1 MNYPRHGEPIV
12 PHLLRPLVLERHPS
26 GLPSDRDNDLIARDE
41 LGADAWRRLP
51 VEVCRRVG
59 LVVVDRVQT
68 RLRSLP
74 QPIRDTL
81 LPSPEAALALPI
93 ERRTINTLRRA
104 GALRTD
110 EPWTVGRYLSIRRF
124 GGRALVDL
132 LSAFEARAGVVLPNL
147 ANVGLTDDR
156 ALKRL
161 LLTIAQRLPIAE
173 HLLELNRRPG
183 GRPSDQ
189 IDVTSLLKSAAQLG
203 QEFSFR
209 VIDLGGTRVVVHL
222 RDLTVARAA
231 YRIAVRTLRTVGA
244 ATTDGIAGQV
254 RATTRSTIDANF
266 VAGLLSGLP
275 AFRWLDREGGW
286 FWFDQR
292 SNPLLANL
300 RKVLSVVP
308 RLPLLRLASVLFRTR
323 AGPRPSSIVVQGL
336 CRAMPEVRVADGM
349 VIVEKAFDRRAH
361 LNEEESRVV
370 RLLETARSGLS
381 DAQLR
386 WLVRDVGLPWTPIWR
401 LLRSSPLFEQSPEGL
416 FRLVGSSG

>member
-1 MNYPRHGEPIV
+1 MNYPRPGEPIV

-26 GLPSDRDNDLIARDE
+26 SVPNDRDNDLIARDE
-41 LGADAWRRLP
+41 LGADAWKRLP
-51 VEVCRRVG
+51 AEACRRVS
-59 LVVVDRVQT
+59 LLVVDRVQT
-68 RLRSLP
+68 RLRALP

-104 GALRTD
+104 GALRSD

-132 LSAFEARAGVVLPNL
+132 LAAYEARAGVLLPNL
-147 ANVGLTDDR
+147 TNVGLTDDR

-161 LLTIAQRLPIAE
+161 LLTIAHRLPIAE
-173 HLLELNRRPG
+173 HQLELNGKPG
-183 GRPSDQ
+183 ERSSDV
-189 IDVTSLLKSAAQLG
+189 IDLASLLKSASQLG
-203 QEFSFR
+203 HEFSFR

-222 RDLTVARAA
+222 RDLTPARAT
-231 YRIAVRTLRTVGA
+231 YRIAVRTVRTLGA

-254 RATTRSTIDANF
+254 RATTRSAIDAKF
-266 VAGLLSGLP
+266 VEGLLGGMS
-275 AFRWLDREGGW
+275 AFRWLDRGSGW
-286 FWFDQR
+286 FWFVQR

-308 RLPLLRLASVLFRTR
+308 RLSLLRLASVLFRTR

-336 CRAMPEVRVADGM
+336 CRAVPEVRVSDGM
-349 VIVEKAFDRRAH
+349 VIVDKAFDRRAY

-416 FRLVGSSG
+416 FRLVGSS